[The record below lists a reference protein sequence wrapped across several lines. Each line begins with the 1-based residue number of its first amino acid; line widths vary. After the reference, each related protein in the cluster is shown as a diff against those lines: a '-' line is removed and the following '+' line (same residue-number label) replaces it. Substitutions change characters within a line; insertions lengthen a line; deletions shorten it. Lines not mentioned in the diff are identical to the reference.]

1 MIIGAVRGAGEP
13 QLDSYLLRSEPG
25 QQARLG
31 TSRGLVAR
39 DLPGQL
45 ATMRAR
51 SLLGRS
57 TAPIMHC
64 WASPDPMGPAWTE
77 ADWRHWWRA
86 YEEEFGLQEQPYT
99 EVIHGKDGQE
109 HRHRVYLLVRPDGTC
124 FSLSRQSRRHEYLC
138 RLAEHRT
145 GARLIQGRHNRAVAG
160 RLQREGRDDV
170 ADAMEAA
177 GLLTA
182 PLRSAY
188 STQER
193 HQATRTGV
201 PIDHVANIVLAAWL
215 HAIRGDRD
223 SDGFRA
229 ALAQR
234 GLQVGPGTRATYVV
248 WAATGGKRNLL
259 GLLVR
264 AASRAGLDPASV
276 SLAAVRARLEGTAPV
291 QGSVHSTEAQAN
303 GNDRHPIHGGAR
315 RSVIEPE
322 TASSPALGSALGGA
336 GSAVDPGR
344 DRRDRPAA
352 PRRSLGPVGSSL
364 GRGQGGGHRGAGA
377 GVTEPAG
384 ARGERRRS
392 DWRVDR
398 VAGDVGHPGRGSG
411 APGQPSGQSRR
422 ARQQAEVARFGRML
436 AQAAVGERLRR
447 LAETQVGGTCPVE
460 DAEPSAQST
469 PSDLL
474 RP

>member
-13 QLDSYLLRSEPG
+13 QLGSYLLRSAAD

-77 ADWRHWWRA
+77 ADWRRWWRA
-86 YEEEFGLQEQPYT
+86 YEKEFGLQEQPYT
-99 EVIHGKDGQE
+99 EVIHGKDGWE

-124 FSLSRQSRRHEYLC
+124 CSLSRQSRRHEYLC

-160 RLQREGRDDV
+160 RLRRKGRDDV
-170 ADAMEAA
+170 ADAMATA

-201 PIDHVANIVLAAWL
+201 AVDHVANVVLAAWL
-215 HAIRGDRD
+215 HAIRDDRD
-223 SDGFRA
+223 GDGFRA

-234 GLQVGPGTRATYVV
+234 GLQVGSGTRATYVV

-264 AASRAGLDPASV
+264 AANRAGLDPASV

-291 QGSVHSTEAQAN
+291 QGSVHSTEAGTN
-303 GNDRHPIHGGAR
+303 GNDRHLIHAGER

-322 TASSPALGSALGGA
+322 TASSPALGSALDGA
-336 GSAVDPGR
+336 GSAVNPGR
-344 DRRDRPAA
+344 DRHDRSAA
-352 PRRSLGPVGSSL
+352 PRRFLGPVGSSL
-364 GRGQGGGHRGAGA
+364 GRGQSSGYRGAGD
-377 GVTEPAG
+377 GITEPAG
-384 ARGERRRS
+384 AGRERGRS
-392 DWRVDR
+392 DWRADR
-398 VAGDVGHPGRGSG
+398 AAGDVGHPGRGSG

-422 ARQQAEVARFGRML
+422 ARQQVEVARFGRML
-436 AQAAVGERLRR
+436 AQAAIGERLRR
-447 LAETQVGGTCPVE
+447 LVEVLVVGRRPVE
-460 DAEPSAQST
+460 DTEPSAQST